1 MFCTWSVTLWKIV
14 SDEPPYPSEITAV
27 ESPPSLLE
35 FPMIFCGGGGG
46 NGYFLEPHIWSCAKF
61 KGFYTGY
68 FFYFSNTVMMY
79 IFSEGI
85 GPRTSSRGT
94 SSMDSA
100 ATSNAVGSGKA
111 TLRLRSKGPPLVE
124 TEEVSYHLRLL
135 FIWCSIE
142 VLVLLKNISQN
153 IIQGGAYNIVQR
165 QFKDNL

>member
-1 MFCTWSVTLWKIV
+1 
-14 SDEPPYPSEITAV
+14 
-27 ESPPSLLE
+27 
-35 FPMIFCGGGGG
+35 
-46 NGYFLEPHIWSCAKF
+46 
-61 KGFYTGY
+61 
-68 FFYFSNTVMMY
+68 MMY

-135 FIWCSIE
+135 FINFDVASRY
-142 VLVLLKNISQN
+142 LFYLKTL
-153 IIQGGAYNIVQR
+153 AR
-165 QFKDNL
+165 T

>member
-1 MFCTWSVTLWKIV
+1 MVCHPLENSFRRTPLPLGNYCRWIPPLPLGISNDLLW
-14 SDEPPYPSEITAV
+14 
-27 ESPPSLLE
+27 
-35 FPMIFCGGGGG
+35 GGGG

>member
-1 MFCTWSVTLWKIV
+1 MVCHPLENSFPRTPLPLGNYCRWT
-14 SDEPPYPSEITAV
+14 
-27 ESPPSLLE
+27 PPSLLE
-35 FPMIFCGGGGG
+35 FPMIFCGWGGY
-46 NGYFLEPHIWSCAKF
+46 GYFLEPHIWSCAKF

-68 FFYFSNTVMMY
+68 FFYFSNAVMMY